1 MPAKNRVCSGCGA
14 AIYHDNKYGRC
25 IACVRGVAGTLATT
39 PVTAPAPIPPAVPAD
54 QIRADR
60 DKAKAATAHTDLQ
73 KRYKE
78 ALQTIE
84 QQEAELGILAAL
96 KEGVDSTVV
105 IEPRHGDGTS
115 EATPVLAAS
124 DWHVEQL
131 VTLAQTN
138 GLNQSDLEIADKK
151 ITTFWQSSLR
161 LIKLLNQDVKIADVV
176 LGLLG
181 DFIDGDIHEELVETA
196 LLSPTAAIV
205 WVQDRIIAGLNFMLN
220 NSTYT
225 FTVVCRAGNHS
236 RTTKKVHFST
246 ENGHSLEHLMYV
258 HLAAYFRNEPRL
270 KFVIQEGYHIYV
282 DVYDETLRMHH
293 GHALKY
299 GGGIGGLF
307 IPTYK
312 AIASWSQARPATC
325 DVFGHFHQTKDGGS
339 FLCNGSLVGYNSYA
353 LTIKAPFEPPR
364 QSLFLIDKR
373 RGRTA
378 TWPVLLT

>member
-1 MPAKNRVCSGCGA
+1 MPSKTRVCAKCGA
-14 AIYHDNKYGRC
+14 GIYTPNKTGFCRPC
-25 IACVRGVAGTLATT
+25 FDAAQA
-39 PVTAPAPIPPAVPAD
+39 APIPAPVPVTPLPTD

-60 DKAKAATAHTDLQ
+60 DKAKSAAAHSDLQ
-73 KRYKE
+73 KKYAQ
-78 ALQTIE
+78 ALETIE
-84 QQEAELGILAAL
+84 QQESELGILAAL
-96 KEGVDSTVV
+96 KEGIDSTVV
-105 IEPRHGDGTS
+105 IEPHYGDGTS
-115 EATPVLAAS
+115 EATPVLVAS

-138 GLNQSDLEIADKK
+138 GLNQSDLELADKK
-151 ITTFWQSSLR
+151 ITKFWQSGLR
-161 LIKLLNQDVKIADVV
+161 LMRLLNQDVTIKDVV

-196 LLSPTAAIV
+196 LLSPTAAII
-205 WVQDRIIAGLNFMLN
+205 WVQDRIIAGLNFLLN

-225 FTVVCRAGNHS
+225 FTIVCRAGNHS

-258 HLAAYFRNEPRL
+258 HLAGYFRSEPRL

-282 DVYDETLRMHH
+282 DVYDEVLRMHH

-312 AIASWSQARPATC
+312 AIGSWSQARPATC

-339 FLCNGSLVGYNSYA
+339 FLCNGSLVGWNSYA